1 MKVHYLISN
10 PFLYNLCKI
19 FFWDELIE
27 FPNDNLSPKTK
38 VQSNPSSPLVKRLNW
53 NGKAEPINK
62 TYTIG
67 DKEDIIKFIKGI
79 IKKSPFLIEYF
90 RRQNLTK
97 QKIIEKLDD
106 KSEAIP
112 GYPNNLK
119 FLEPILESL
128 QLTSETMVRREN
140 RDCIGVF
147 IGKEGKEKEISR
159 LKEEMEILHKREIR
173 HMGTIRELERKN
185 YDLESQLSHMQLKN
199 HLLQEL
205 INKSRGVCLKSLWY
219 RK

>member
-1 MKVHYLISN
+1 
-10 PFLYNLCKI
+10 
-19 FFWDELIE
+19 
-27 FPNDNLSPKTK
+27 
-38 VQSNPSSPLVKRLNW
+38 
-53 NGKAEPINK
+53 
-62 TYTIG
+62 
-67 DKEDIIKFIKGI
+67 
-79 IKKSPFLIEYF
+79 
-90 RRQNLTK
+90 
-97 QKIIEKLDD
+97 
-106 KSEAIP
+106 
-112 GYPNNLK
+112 
-119 FLEPILESL
+119 
-128 QLTSETMVRREN
+128 MVRREN